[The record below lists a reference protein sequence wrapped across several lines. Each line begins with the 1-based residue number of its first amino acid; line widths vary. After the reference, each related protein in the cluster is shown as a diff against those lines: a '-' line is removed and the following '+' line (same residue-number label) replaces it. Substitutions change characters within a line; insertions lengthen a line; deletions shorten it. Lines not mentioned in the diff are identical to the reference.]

1 MNITECNKD
10 DIKVIANGLD
20 KYNAEQVPFTQSE
33 PYINLTYKIEEN
45 GEVIAGILGCL
56 YCWGCLDISVLFVNE
71 NHRGKGYGKNL
82 LRKIESEA
90 KSLSCHIIHL
100 DTFDFQSKEFYIR
113 EGYEVFGELANCP
126 PNHTRIYFK
135 KEI

>member
-1 MNITECNKD
+1 MKITECDKD
-10 DIKVIANGLD
+10 DIEVIADGLI
-20 KYNAEQVPFTQSE
+20 KFNAEQVPFSQSD
-33 PYINLTYKIEEN
+33 PFINLNYKIEEN

-56 YCWGCLDISVLFVNE
+56 YCWGCLVISVLFVNE
-71 NHRGKGYGKNL
+71 EHRNKGYGKEL
-82 LRKIESEA
+82 LRKIETEA
-90 KSLSCHIIHL
+90 KGHSCHIIHL

-126 PNHTRIYFK
+126 KNHTRIYLK